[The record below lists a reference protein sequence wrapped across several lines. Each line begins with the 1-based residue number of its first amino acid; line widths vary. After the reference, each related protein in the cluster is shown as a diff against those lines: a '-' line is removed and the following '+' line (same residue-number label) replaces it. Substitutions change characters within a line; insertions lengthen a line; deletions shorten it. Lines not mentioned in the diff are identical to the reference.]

1 VTAETGPAAGSDQ
14 AIGSDQDT
22 GSDPAAE
29 PDQATEPDPAAENDL
44 AVAVLDAL
52 LRENVAGLAGHVKE
66 AGPGPVLTLPGLP
79 ALPLEPDGF
88 LADFRIRRPAPPV
101 TLADVHKTLRAL
113 ADPEDQPG
121 IEALAQECREALAA
135 HHLRD
140 QERPRVTRALL
151 RRQPPAWCGVT
162 GQLGYDTLAA
172 VQPHPAYPT
181 AAARPG
187 FTEDDALAHAPEY
200 QPEFPLGWVALP
212 RETITR
218 PAGPPLPA
226 WWPRPSDVGLPA
238 TLDAGHDLFPV
249 HPLTARQALARALT
263 EAGLPPA
270 RLMAPGRR
278 LTVTPTLSTRTVAV
292 TGQPGVHL
300 KLPLPTSTV
309 GRLNRRAI
317 VPGTLADGALVRAI
331 IAGIAPASLLLA
343 DESRWA
349 HAGHPFLG
357 YLMRQFPDGLDRCH
371 VVPLAALLAPRPALP
386 GSGGPGREL
395 VITGLARQHGDGTVT
410 GLFRNYLD
418 LLFGLQVG
426 LFVRFGI
433 ALESHPQNAALV
445 LDPDHPGCPLR
456 LLVKD
461 FDGALIHHQRLAAAI
476 PAAPEP
482 AAFADP
488 RLLTGSDDALADVFI
503 TITVHLCAG
512 ALAFGL
518 ARAGQAPL
526 PLLLGLVRD
535 ALARALGRYP
545 GHPAAEVLRARVLG
559 ADRLPGQAMLT
570 AGTLRT
576 RARSGGADINKVHG
590 TTGPNYLKHAPA
602 APGGAALARSVR

>member
-1 VTAETGPAAGSDQ
+1 MTAETGEADAD
-14 AIGSDQDT
+14 
-22 GSDPAAE
+22 E
-29 PDQATEPDPAAENDL
+29 ATEPDPPAVEHDL

-52 LRENVAGLAGHVKE
+52 LRENFAGLAGHVKD
-66 AGPGPVLTLPGLP
+66 AGPDPVLTLPGLP
-79 ALPLEPDGF
+79 DLPLVPDGF
-88 LADFRIRRPAPPV
+88 LTDFRIRRPAPP
-101 TLADVHKTLRAL
+101 LALAEVHKTLETL
-113 ADPEDQPG
+113 ADLEDQPG
-121 IEALAQECREALAA
+121 VEAFEQECREALAA

-151 RRQPPAWCGVT
+151 RRQPTAWCGVT

-187 FTEDDALAHAPEY
+187 FSADDALDHAPEY
-200 QPEFPLGWVALP
+200 QPQFPLSWVALP
-212 RETITR
+212 REAVTR
-218 PAGPPLPA
+218 PEGTPLPA
-226 WWPRPSDVGLPA
+226 WWPRPSDVGLSA
-238 TLDAGHDLFPV
+238 GLDEGHDLFPV
-249 HPLTARQALARALT
+249 HPLTARRALAQALT
-263 EAGLPPA
+263 ETGLAPV

-300 KLPLPTSTV
+300 KLPLPTSTL

-317 VPGTLADGALVRAI
+317 VPGTLADGALVRSI
-331 IAGIAPASLLLA
+331 VAGIAPPRLLLA

-371 VVPLAALLAPRPALP
+371 VVPLAALLAPRPALAA
-386 GSGGPGREL
+386 GRAREL
-395 VITGLARQHGDGTVT
+395 VFTGLARQHGDSTVI
-410 GLFRNYLD
+410 GLFRDYLD

-433 ALESHPQNAALV
+433 ALESHQQNAALV
-445 LDPDHPGCPLR
+445 LDPDHPGRPLR

-461 FDGALIHHQRLAAAI
+461 FDGALLHHPRLAAAV
-476 PAAPEP
+476 PATPEP

-518 ARAGQAPL
+518 ADAGQAPL
-526 PLLLGLVRD
+526 PALLGEVRG
-535 ALARALGRYP
+535 ALTRALSRYP
-545 GHPAAEVLRARVLG
+545 GLSAAEVLRARVLD
-559 ADRLPGQAMLT
+559 ADRLPGKAMLT
-570 AGTLRT
+570 AGTLQT
-576 RARSGGADINKVHG
+576 KARSGAADINKFYG
-590 TTGPNYLKHAPA
+590 TTGPNYLRAPA
-602 APGGAALARSVR
+602 PARGARA

>member
-1 VTAETGPAAGSDQ
+1 VTADTDGAADTDADPAAG
-14 AIGSDQDT
+14 T
-22 GSDPAAE
+22 DPAA
-29 PDQATEPDPAAENDL
+29 AETDL

-52 LRENVAGLAGHVKE
+52 LRENFAHLARNIKDT
-66 AGPGPVLTLPGLP
+66 GPDPVLTLPGLP

-88 LADFRIRRPAPPV
+88 LADFRIRRPAPSL
-101 TLADVHKTLRAL
+101 TLKDVHATLGTL

-121 IEALAQECREALAA
+121 VEAFAQECREALAA

-151 RRQPPAWCGVT
+151 RRQPTAWCGVT

-187 FTEDDALAHAPEY
+187 FTADDALAHAPEY

-212 RETITR
+212 REAVTHG
-218 PAGPPLPA
+218 GPPPPA

-238 TLDAGHDLFPV
+238 GLDAGHDLFPV
-249 HPLTARQALARALT
+249 HPLTARRALAQALAET
-263 EAGLPPA
+263 GLPPA

-300 KLPLPTSTV
+300 KLPLPTSTL

-331 IAGIAPASLLLA
+331 MAGIAPPSLLLA

-357 YLMRQFPDGLDRCH
+357 YLMRRFPDGLDRCH
-371 VVPLAALLAPRPALP
+371 VVPLAALLAPRPALT
-386 GSGGPGREL
+386 GRGGRGGRGREL
-395 VITGLARQHGDGTVT
+395 IIVELARQHGDGTVI
-410 GLFRNYLD
+410 GLFRDYLD

-433 ALESHPQNAALV
+433 ALESHQQNAALV
-445 LDPDHPGCPLR
+445 LDPDQPGRPLR

-461 FDGALIHHQRLAAAI
+461 FDGALIHHQRLAAAL
-476 PAAPEP
+476 AAAEAGAGASVPEP

-488 RLLTGSDDALADVFI
+488 RLLTGSDDALANVFI

-512 ALAFGL
+512 ALGFGL

-526 PLLLGLVRD
+526 PLLLGLIRD
-535 ALARALGRYP
+535 ALTRALGRYP
-545 GHPAAEVLRARVLG
+545 GHPAAEVLRARVLD
-559 ADRLPGQAMLT
+559 ADRLPGKAMLT
-570 AGTLRT
+570 AGTLQT
-576 RARSGGADINKVHG
+576 KARSGAADINKFYG
-590 TTGPNYLKHAPA
+590 TTGPNYLKHMPA
-602 APGGAALARSVR
+602 IPTGTRPACALGTRS

>member
-1 VTAETGPAAGSDQ
+1 VTAETDPAAE
-14 AIGSDQDT
+14 SDQDT
-22 GSDPAAE
+22 ESDP
-29 PDQATEPDPAAENDL
+29 ATEPDPAAENDL

-52 LRENVAGLAGHVKE
+52 LRENFAGLAGNIKDT
-66 AGPGPVLTLPGLP
+66 GPDPVLTLPGLP

-88 LADFRIRRPAPPV
+88 LTDFRIRRPAPPV
-101 TLADVHKTLRAL
+101 TLADVHQTLRAL
-113 ADPEDQPG
+113 AGPEDQPG
-121 IEALAQECREALAA
+121 VEAFAQECREALAA

-151 RRQPPAWCGVT
+151 RRQPTAWCGVT
-162 GQLGYDTLAA
+162 GQLGYETLAA

-187 FTEDDALAHAPEY
+187 FTEDDALDHAPEY

-212 RETITR
+212 REIITR
-218 PAGPPLPA
+218 PPGPPLPA

-238 TLDAGHDLFPV
+238 ALDAGHDLFPV
-249 HPLTARQALARALT
+249 HPLTARRALARALA

-278 LTVTPTLSTRTVAV
+278 LKVTPTLSTRTVAV

-300 KLPLPTSTV
+300 KLPLPTSTL

-331 IAGIAPASLLLA
+331 MAGIAPASLLLA

-357 YLMRQFPDGLDRCH
+357 YLMRQFPDGLDRCQ

-386 GSGGPGREL
+386 GHGGPGREL

-410 GLFRNYLD
+410 GLFRSYLD

-433 ALESHPQNAALV
+433 ALESHQQNAALV
-445 LDPDHPGCPLR
+445 LDPDHPGRPLR

-476 PAAPEP
+476 PEAPEP

-526 PLLLGLVRD
+526 PVLLGLVRD
-535 ALARALGRYP
+535 ALARALNQYP
-545 GHPAAEVLRARVLG
+545 GHPAAEVLRERVLG
-559 ADRLPGQAMLT
+559 ADRLPGKAMLT
-570 AGTLRT
+570 AGTLQT
-576 RARSGGADINKVHG
+576 KARSGAADINKFYG
-590 TTGPNYLKHAPA
+590 TTGPNYLKASYLTDGPAAHGGAGLAPA
-602 APGGAALARSVR
+602 LGARP

>member
-1 VTAETGPAAGSDQ
+1 VTAETDSEAE
-14 AIGSDQDT
+14 
-22 GSDPAAE
+22 AAE
-29 PDQATEPDPAAENDL
+29 TEPDPAAENEL

-52 LRENVAGLAGHVKE
+52 LRENFAGLAGNIEHT
-66 AGPGPVLTLPGLP
+66 GPDPVLTLPGLP
-79 ALPLEPDGF
+79 VLPLEPDGF
-88 LADFRIRRPAPPV
+88 LTDFRIRRPAPFI
-101 TLADVHKTLRAL
+101 TLAEVDKTLRTL

-121 IEALAQECREALAA
+121 VELFADECQEALATQ
-135 HHLRD
+135 HLRD

-151 RRQPPAWCGVT
+151 RRQPPAWGGVA
-162 GQLGYDTLAA
+162 GQLGYDALAA
-172 VQPHPAYPT
+172 VEPHPAYPT

-187 FTEDDALAHAPEY
+187 FTADDALAHAPEY
-200 QPEFPLGWVALP
+200 QPEFLLSWVALP
-212 RETITR
+212 REAITR

-226 WWPRPSDVGLPA
+226 WWPRPSDVGLLA
-238 TLDAGHDLFPV
+238 GLDGGHELFPV
-249 HPLTARQALARALT
+249 HPLTARRALARALT
-263 EAGLPPA
+263 EAGLAPA

-278 LTVTPTLSTRTVAV
+278 LKVTPTLSTRTVAV

-300 KLPLPTSTV
+300 KLPLPTSTL
-309 GRLNRRAI
+309 GHLNRRAI

-331 IAGIAPASLLLA
+331 MAGIAPPSLLLA

-357 YLMRQFPDGLDRCH
+357 YLMRRFPDGLDRCR

-386 GSGGPGREL
+386 EPEGPGRPSREL
-395 VITGLARQHGDGTVT
+395 VITDLARQHGDGSVT
-410 GLFRNYLD
+410 GLFRDYLD

-433 ALESHPQNAALV
+433 ALESHQQNAALV
-445 LDPDHPGCPLR
+445 LDPEHPGRPLR

-461 FDGALIHHQRLAAAI
+461 FDGALIHHRRLAAAMT
-476 PAAPEP
+476 AGVGGAAAEASAPEP
-482 AAFADP
+482 GAFADP

-526 PLLLGLVRD
+526 PLLLDLVRD
-535 ALARALGRYP
+535 ALARALRQYP
-545 GHPAAEVLRARVLG
+545 GHPAAEVLRARVLE
-559 ADRLPGQAMLT
+559 ADRLPGKAMLT
-570 AGTLRT
+570 AGTLQT
-576 RARSGGADINKVHG
+576 KARSGATDINKFYG
-590 TTGPNYLKHAPA
+590 TTGPNYLKHRPPA
-602 APGGAALARSVR
+602 RGAHP

>member
-1 VTAETGPAAGSDQ
+1 VTAATGPAAP
-14 AIGSDQDT
+14 
-22 GSDPAAE
+22 SDPAAE
-29 PDQATEPDPAAENDL
+29 SDDAGADEAAEAGEAGPDPAAENEL

-52 LRENVAGLAGHVKE
+52 LRENFAGLAENIDRHE
-66 AGPGPVLTLPGLP
+66 TDPVLTLPGLP

-88 LADFRIRRPAPPV
+88 LTDFRIRRPAPFI
-101 TLADVHKTLRAL
+101 TLAEVDKTLRAL

-121 IEALAQECREALAA
+121 VELFADECREALAA

-151 RRQPPAWCGVT
+151 RRQPAAWCGVAS
-162 GQLGYDTLAA
+162 QLGYDTLAA
-172 VQPHPAYPT
+172 VEPHPAYPT

-187 FTEDDALAHAPEY
+187 FTADDALAHAPEY
-200 QPEFPLGWVALP
+200 QPEFLLGWVALP
-212 RETITR
+212 REAITR

-238 TLDAGHDLFPV
+238 GLDGGHDLFPV
-249 HPLTARQALARALT
+249 HPLTARRALARALT

-300 KLPLPTSTV
+300 KLPLPTSTL

-317 VPGTLADGALVRAI
+317 VPGTLADGALVRTIMA
-331 IAGIAPASLLLA
+331 AIAPPSLLLA

-357 YLMRQFPDGLDRCH
+357 YLMRQFPDGLDRCR

-386 GSGGPGREL
+386 GGPSREL
-395 VITGLARQHGDGTVT
+395 VIADLARQHGDGTVT
-410 GLFRNYLD
+410 GLFRDYLD

-433 ALESHPQNAALV
+433 ALESHQQNAALV
-445 LDPDHPGCPLR
+445 LDPDHPGRPLR

-461 FDGALIHHQRLAAAI
+461 FDGALIHHQRLAAAMT
-476 PAAPEP
+476 AGAGGAGAEASAPEP
-482 AAFADP
+482 GAFADP

-526 PLLLGLVRD
+526 PVLLDLVRD
-535 ALARALGRYP
+535 ALARALRQYP
-545 GHPAAEVLRARVLG
+545 GHPAAEVLRARVLD
-559 ADRLPGQAMLT
+559 ADRLPGKAMLT
-570 AGTLRT
+570 AGTLQT
-576 RARSGGADINKVHG
+576 KARSGAADINKFYG
-590 TTGPNYLKHAPA
+590 TTGPNYLKPPA
-602 APGGAALARSVR
+602 RGARP